1 MYIDLRRRGPS
12 PERVI
17 RSPFPLLHVLLFTNS
32 IKDIM
37 GLFRSKP
44 SQCPGILMQ

>member
-1 MYIDLRRRGPS
+1 MYIDLRCFHSAAPAMIFALVR
-12 PERVI
+12 
-17 RSPFPLLHVLLFTNS
+17 LLHVLLFTNS
-32 IKDIM
+32 IKDMM